1 MMTSSCGTPTR
12 LRRCSRREVLDQ
24 RNLAGQHQ
32 NGQIVRAS
40 ELGLGSE
47 EQFVAMRSG
56 VPAAVTPEDSKSAV
70 IGDLDVATTLK
81 GIPVATGFRIL
92 KDSALQHP
100 IDFYAQESGLD
111 QQTIVNLANEFTAH
125 GKKAG
130 IDFYRGPIKVT
141 YGYYAAQAIIALN
154 LLIGNVDHT
163 GGLAAGGGSWDG
175 IGGKPGQPFNLK
187 KLHTGALT
195 PFGVKSNRESS
206 GPYQTTRFSRET
218 ATLQTAVVPA
228 HRRCISG
235 NYSGGL
241 CRIPVSH

>member
-1 MMTSSCGTPTR
+1 MALAMGMLRWILENHRYYYVFCGTPTR
-12 LRRCSRREVLDQ
+12 LRRLQPERSPGPTQPGWSTPKRK
-24 RNLAGQHQ
+24 
-32 NGQIVRAS
+32 IVRAS

-100 IDFYAQESGLD
+100 IDLHAQESGLD

-141 YGYYAAQAIIALN
+141 YGYYAAQRP
-154 LLIGNVDHT
+154 
-163 GGLAAGGGSWDG
+163 S
-175 IGGKPGQPFNLK
+175 P
-187 KLHTGALT
+187 
-195 PFGVKSNRESS
+195 
-206 GPYQTTRFSRET
+206 
-218 ATLQTAVVPA
+218 
-228 HRRCISG
+228 
-235 NYSGGL
+235 
-241 CRIPVSH
+241 